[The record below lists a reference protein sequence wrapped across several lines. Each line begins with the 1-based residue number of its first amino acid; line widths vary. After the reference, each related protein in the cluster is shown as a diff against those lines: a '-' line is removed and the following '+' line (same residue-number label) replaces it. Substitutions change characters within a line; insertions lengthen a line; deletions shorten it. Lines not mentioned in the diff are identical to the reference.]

1 MEKIHIRIIIK
12 KDVIQKWMVGYIPT
26 IRYQRVLHY
35 LQEFMLEM
43 GWVEGKPVGNT
54 AVTEECEL
62 QRVG

>member
-1 MEKIHIRIIIK
+1 
-12 KDVIQKWMVGYIPT
+12 MVGYMPT

-43 GWVEGKPVGNT
+43 GWGEGKPVGNT

>member
-1 MEKIHIRIIIK
+1 
-12 KDVIQKWMVGYIPT
+12 MVGYIPT
-26 IRYQRVLHY
+26 IRYQIVLYH

-43 GWVEGKPVGNT
+43 EWGEGKPVRNT